1 MITLRKPKTVAECTI
16 HIAIIE
22 PSHILF
28 EGLSNILLKGNPHG
42 RILRFDSLDELKDYR
57 HRDHME
63 VIIINPAIIMGDP
76 NVLNSSKKHLQ
87 KAKWVGMVSSVMG
100 EGLLKLFDA
109 IIQVTDTPVSI
120 NKTID
125 KLTEEECI
133 CSDGGD
139 SEGLSNREKE
149 VLIELV
155 NGLSNKE
162 IADKL
167 HISTHTVISHRKNI
181 SQKAGIKSLSGL
193 TIYAITQNIISIED
207 IQSGG

>member
-1 MITLRKPKTVAECTI
+1 MAECNI

-42 RILRFDSLDELKDYR
+42 RILRFDTLDELRDYR
-57 HRDHME
+57 HHDRIE
-63 VIIINPAIIMGDP
+63 AIIINPAIIMGDP
-76 NVLNSSKKHLQ
+76 KVLSASKQHFQ
-87 KAKWVGMVSSVMG
+87 KAQWVGLVSSVVG
-100 EGLLKLFDA
+100 DGLLKLFDA
-109 IIQVTDTPVSI
+109 TIQVTDTPANI
-120 NKTID
+120 NNTIS
-125 KLTEEECI
+125 KLTEDDCI
-133 CSDGGD
+133 CSDNAD
-139 SEGLSNREKE
+139 AEELSNRERE
-149 VLIELV
+149 VLIALV

-181 SQKAGIKSLSGL
+181 SQKAGIKSVAGL

-207 IQSGG
+207 IQTGG

>member
-1 MITLRKPKTVAECTI
+1 MAVAECNI

-42 RILRFDSLDELKDYR
+42 HILRFDSLDELNEYR

-63 VIIINPAIIMGDP
+63 VVVINPAIIMGDP
-76 NVLNSSKKHLQ
+76 NVLSSSKKHLQ
-87 KAKWVGMVSSVMG
+87 KAQWVGLVSSVVG

-109 IIQVTDTPVSI
+109 IIQVTDAPSNI
-120 NKTID
+120 NNTIT
-125 KLTEEECI
+125 KLTEGDCI
-133 CSDGGD
+133 CSDNQAA
-139 SEGLSNREKE
+139 EELSNREKE
-149 VLIELV
+149 VLTALV

-181 SQKAGIKSLSGL
+181 SHKAGIKSVAGL

-207 IQSGG
+207 IQAGN

>member
-1 MITLRKPKTVAECTI
+1 MAECNI

-42 RILRFDSLDELKDYR
+42 RILRFDGMDELKEYR
-57 HRDHME
+57 HNDCME
-63 VIIINPAIIMGDP
+63 VVIINPTIIMGDP
-76 NVLNSSKKHLQ
+76 GGLSASKKQLP
-87 KAKWVGMVSSVMG
+87 KAQWVGLVSSVLG
-100 EGLLKLFDA
+100 EGLLNLFDA
-109 IIQVTDTPVSI
+109 IIQITDSPASI
-120 NKTID
+120 IHTIA
-125 KLTEEECI
+125 KLTEEDCI
-133 CSDGGD
+133 CSDNTSGN
-139 SEGLSNREKE
+139 GLSNREKE

-181 SQKAGIKSLSGL
+181 SQKAGIKSVAGL

-207 IQSGG
+207 IQSGN

>member
-1 MITLRKPKTVAECTI
+1 MAECNI
-16 HIAIIE
+16 HIAVIE

-42 RILRFDSLDELKDYR
+42 RILRFDSLEELKDYR
-57 HRDHME
+57 HRDNVE

-76 NVLNSSKKHLQ
+76 NVLSSSKKLFQ
-87 KAKWVGMVSSVMG
+87 KAQWVGLISSLVG
-100 EGLLKLFDA
+100 DTFLRLFDA
-109 IIQVTDTPVSI
+109 IIQITDTPESI
-120 NKTID
+120 NNTIA
-125 KLTEEECI
+125 KVTEEDCI
-133 CSDGGD
+133 CSDPAA
-139 SEGLSNREKE
+139 EELSNREKE

-167 HISTHTVISHRKNI
+167 HISKHTVISHRKNI
-181 SQKAGIKSLSGL
+181 SQKAGIKSLAGL

-207 IQSGG
+207 IQAGS